1 MTEQTLA
8 DAILRHSLQI
18 LRLGAGQADD
28 AEAILIELTR
38 ELKLLLDTAD
48 LTDAGKRD
56 IEKLIAQADEAI
68 RVGYLRAG
76 AVSDTHSL
84 AIIVAEHTQRVMED
98 VIPAVVKLPTASAL
112 LAIGKDVLIDGAP
125 SSAWWA
131 KQSEDLQFKFAAAV
145 RQGLANNETQE
156 QIVTRIVGKRGEPGI
171 MDRPRR
177 DARALVHSSVLSAAN
192 QARLATFR
200 KNARLLKGVK
210 WLSTLDSH
218 TCLQCAAL
226 DGAAW
231 NLDGEKL
238 PGTTVDF
245 SAPPKHFGCF
255 PEGTRVLS
263 RREVTGASKRWFNGE
278 VVVIKTAAGRELT
291 CTPNHPIL
299 TDGGW
304 VAAHLLD
311 VGSNVVCDGGS
322 EWEGSVDGDGEDV
335 PASIHH
341 VAESFLASRQMFAMP
356 VEVSPED
363 FHGDGAGSEIAIVW
377 SDSLLRRNGD
387 SPCFKHFRQSL
398 LVSGSLAGLVGLA
411 GSGRQT
417 LLGERL
423 GPTSGGG
430 IRGGGKGLPLMLG
443 GTGHTGELLFAP
455 AAHGDAIFV
464 ERGDDRISGRPKSV
478 SDAEDAEALLVELDR
493 LGKIELGPGGRD
505 GTVAVARAP
514 QARADGVDFQASL
527 VSNLLACFPSKVLLD
542 QVVSADR
549 IQFVG
554 HVYNLETN
562 GGWYVAQGLVVHN
575 CRCILSPVPK
585 TFKDIGLN
593 IPEPANAGQR
603 ASSEGPIAGDT
614 TFDQFLKRQ
623 SPEFIAAT
631 LGKRRAELFSA
642 GKLTLRDLI
651 SGTGRALTLDE
662 LRNH

>member
-1 MTEQTLA
+1 MTEQSLS

-210 WLSTLDSH
+210 WLSTLDGH
-218 TCLQCAAL
+218 VCLRCAAL

-238 PGTTVDF
+238 PGTTVQF
-245 SAPPKHFGCF
+245 QLPPAHFGC
-255 PEGTRVLS
+255 R
-263 RREVTGASKRWFNGE
+263 
-278 VVVIKTAAGRELT
+278 
-291 CTPNHPIL
+291 C
-299 TDGGW
+299 
-304 VAAHLLD
+304 VA
-311 VGSNVVCDGGS
+311 
-322 EWEGSVDGDGEDV
+322 
-335 PASIHH
+335 
-341 VAESFLASRQMFAMP
+341 
-356 VEVSPED
+356 
-363 FHGDGAGSEIAIVW
+363 
-377 SDSLLRRNGD
+377 
-387 SPCFKHFRQSL
+387 
-398 LVSGSLAGLVGLA
+398 
-411 GSGRQT
+411 
-417 LLGERL
+417 
-423 GPTSGGG
+423 
-430 IRGGGKGLPLMLG
+430 
-443 GTGHTGELLFAP
+443 
-455 AAHGDAIFV
+455 
-464 ERGDDRISGRPKSV
+464 
-478 SDAEDAEALLVELDR
+478 
-493 LGKIELGPGGRD
+493 
-505 GTVAVARAP
+505 
-514 QARADGVDFQASL
+514 
-527 VSNLLACFPSKVLLD
+527 
-542 QVVSADR
+542 
-549 IQFVG
+549 
-554 HVYNLETN
+554 
-562 GGWYVAQGLVVHN
+562 
-575 CRCILSPVPK
+575 SPVPK